1 VNLQVL
7 RISIYFCSVTDLQCD
22 FIAGLTVAMTVI
34 PQGLAYAT
42 LAGLPPQVS
51 NLHVVVT
58 VILHGLAYSLLPPQ
72 VSNLHVVV
80 TVILHGLT
88 LQKYIEILRTCR
100 FTYLVQ

>member
-1 VNLQVL
+1 
-7 RISIYFCSVTDLQCD
+7 
-22 FIAGLTVAMTVI
+22 MTVI

-80 TVILHGLT
+80 TVILHGLAYSL
-88 LQKYIEILRTCR
+88 LQSLVSTTRT
-100 FTYLVQ
+100 